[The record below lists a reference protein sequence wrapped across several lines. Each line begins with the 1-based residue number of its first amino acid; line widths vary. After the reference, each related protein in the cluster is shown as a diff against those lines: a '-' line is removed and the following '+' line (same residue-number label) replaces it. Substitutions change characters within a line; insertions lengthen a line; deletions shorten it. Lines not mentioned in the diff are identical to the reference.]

1 MFIFCWEFC
10 CLFLYIHDIVF
21 LYLGLVWRV
30 QEVVIERWLGLLNI
44 HVIPKWFPSWFVILL
59 CHPTRLGTFMFRI
72 QKKSAKPHRGM
83 MVSDSTQKMIVE
95 FKGQRKLK
103 HYLKG
108 WKRHFYANE
117 VTVEEWLK
125 RVTEEHSTTGW
136 AAQPRIPYCWN
147 KAHTLP
153 RKVSFLAAYHWIP
166 SFPTLTMD
174 KVLHNSNYK

>member
-103 HYLKG
+103 HYLKRV
-108 WKRHFYANE
+108 KRHFMQMR
-117 VTVEEWLK
+117 WQWKLK
-125 RVTEEHSTTGW
+125 SDWRALNNRVSCPTYNPILLKQSTHITEKSL
-136 AAQPRIPYCWN
+136 IFSS
-147 KAHTLP
+147 LP
-153 RKVSFLAAYHWIP
+153 LNSFLPDSYNGQ
-166 SFPTLTMD
+166 SFTQQQL
-174 KVLHNSNYK
+174 